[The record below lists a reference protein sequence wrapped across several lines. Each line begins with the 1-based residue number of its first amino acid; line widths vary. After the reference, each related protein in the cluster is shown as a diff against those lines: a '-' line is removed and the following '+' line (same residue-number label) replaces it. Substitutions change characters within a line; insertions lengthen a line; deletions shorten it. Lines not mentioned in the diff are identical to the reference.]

1 VERKTSR
8 KKGIAMQTQLEIYP
22 TFQLSAIWPPQ
33 KTKLHD
39 PCFDVNH
46 KFINHYGSNLKIF
59 SSAFQP
65 MLAIVVFICENV
77 NWRLSIQTRRC
88 LILTEADNRKSLK
101 ETINIYH

>member
-1 VERKTSR
+1 MERKTSR